1 MTQEQKNE
9 TVELAGRVCEVCNK
23 PATHRVVDMI
33 QRKTMGTPIR
43 RQQPHYFCDEH
54 TRPSQIKR

>member
-1 MTQEQKNE
+1 MPQEQKNE
-9 TVELAGRVCEVCNK
+9 PAELTGRVCETCGK
-23 PATHRVVDMI
+23 QATHRVVDMI

-43 RQQPHYFCDEH
+43 RPQPHYFCDEH